1 MAEKKKEN
9 IVAIIDIGS
18 NELRLRIAERSKRG
32 IGFIE
37 SLQYPLNLAKDT
49 FNKGKI
55 SYDKVNK
62 VCEILLGFL
71 KVCEDYGVSFIKA
84 IATTAIREAV
94 NRPYILDQIKIKTGL
109 DIRLIDDNTEK
120 LYIFKMMSYIM
131 NEELKDSTMM
141 SYTGSGS
148 VGVAFWE
155 NGSIPIIQNIRAGS
169 LRLSEMFEALS
180 EYSSEYYLV
189 FEEFLSDYMSSM
201 ENKAPENIKN
211 FIASGIELPMIAK
224 LCESGKDENFFH
236 IEREKFLK
244 FYDEIKF
251 KPFERIAKDYGI
263 PHDKAYILLAEMS
276 IYKSLI
282 NFTDAKE
289 ILVPNIFLAEA
300 LAFESLYSDELSKI
314 DKEFNKNTLM
324 SAERIAEQYGSSEAH
339 YSLVSKFCMEI
350 FDKMKK
356 IHGLGKKDKLL
367 LQTAAIV
374 HDCGKY
380 VNMQDHHIHSYH
392 LIKGSEI
399 AGLSK
404 DEIDI
409 VANIALYHSRNVPNM
424 EDDNYKGLKES
435 KKVLVSKLAA
445 VLRLADAMDRSK
457 MQKFT
462 DISVRIEGNELIV
475 NASTDKN
482 CELEQW
488 AFEDKGVFFEE
499 VFGMRPVM
507 RIRKVI

>member
-1 MAEKKKEN
+1 
-9 IVAIIDIGS
+9 
-18 NELRLRIAERSKRG
+18 
-32 IGFIE
+32 
-37 SLQYPLNLAKDT
+37 
-49 FNKGKI
+49 
-55 SYDKVNK
+55 
-62 VCEILLGFL
+62 
-71 KVCEDYGVSFIKA
+71 
-84 IATTAIREAV
+84 
-94 NRPYILDQIKIKTGL
+94 
-109 DIRLIDDNTEK
+109 
-120 LYIFKMMSYIM
+120 
-131 NEELKDSTMM
+131 
-141 SYTGSGS
+141 
-148 VGVAFWE
+148 
-155 NGSIPIIQNIRAGS
+155 
-169 LRLSEMFEALS
+169 
-180 EYSSEYYLV
+180 
-189 FEEFLSDYMSSM
+189 
-201 ENKAPENIKN
+201 
-211 FIASGIELPMIAK
+211 
-224 LCESGKDENFFH
+224 
-236 IEREKFLK
+236 
-244 FYDEIKF
+244 
-251 KPFERIAKDYGI
+251 
-263 PHDKAYILLAEMS
+263 MS

-289 ILVPNIFLAEA
+289 IHVPNIFLAEA